1 MGDKYGG
8 KLTVNFGSSFFGFFS
23 SSIKIDIGVGY
34 DSRKFAKRTNKSNL
48 GNFNA
53 IFYDN
58 DAPSRN
64 TPDQCKLSA
73 PICTGK
79 PKPTGSTTSSVASAT
94 STTKATSKATTTSQ
108 PTTSSKATSTTKAT
122 SQATTTSK
130 ATSQATTSKA
140 TSTAPVTTAPTAT
153 PKVCT
158 NTPYTPYYPAIETGY
173 TTNPALSGTTT
184 AGQACPTTPE
194 DGTYCGFINPQDP
207 CAAQPDGYGPVPT
220 PDTASAF
227 RDFEKLHASA
237 SAAPSII
244 SSDAEGEQY
253 EKVFEDLDGSVS
265 AQSYLGS
272 YTFKTYDVEECASK
286 CDCTELCSS
295 FNIFAE

>member
-1 MGDKYGG
+1 MGGFGKGHAIEFGESISSYNYDKYGG

-34 DSRKFAKRTNKSNL
+34 DAGKFAKRTSKSKY
-48 GNFNA
+48 GSFNA

-58 DAPSRN
+58 DAPSRG

-73 PICTGK
+73 PICTGA

-94 STTKATSKATTTSQ
+94 STTKATS
-108 PTTSSKATSTTKAT
+108 
-122 SQATTTSK
+122 QATTTSK
-130 ATSQATTSKA
+130 ATSQTTTSKA

-227 RDFEKLHASA
+227 RGFEKLHASA

-244 SSDAEGEQY
+244 ASDAEGEQY
-253 EKVFEDLDGSVS
+253 EKVF
-265 AQSYLGS
+265 
-272 YTFKTYDVEECASK
+272 
-286 CDCTELCSS
+286 
-295 FNIFAE
+295 